1 MSAGF
6 YAWTTA
12 DELSFI
18 DRLLASNRS
27 QGLNYCRA
35 VLKRERWGKDMDPEV
50 IRAKA
55 ELELLREARR
65 RLRMA

>member
-1 MSAGF
+1 MSSKF
-6 YAWTTA
+6 YSWTTS
-12 DELSFI
+12 DELNFI
-18 DRLLASNRS
+18 DRLLAANRV

-35 VLKRERWGKDMDPEV
+35 VLKRERWGIDMDSEA

-65 RLRMA
+65 KLGMA